1 MQQHIDEIRR
11 TLINLDIVMSN
22 RIMVLEEENKKIIAL
37 NKDYIAGIFLNI
49 FYCLVLI
56 GCLCGFFVEFMR
68 DGKTLSPMWVLYIL
82 YIVMHIFAVGILC
95 GYYRI
100 KNAD

>member
-22 RIMVLEEENKKIIAL
+22 RIMALEEENKKIIAL

-49 FYCLVLI
+49 FYCLV
-56 GCLCGFFVEFMR
+56 F
-68 DGKTLSPMWVLYIL
+68 
-82 YIVMHIFAVGILC
+82 
-95 GYYRI
+95 
-100 KNAD
+100 